1 MEVLH
6 ICRTKPDETVTAL
19 IQEVSG
25 PEAETLD
32 LYKDDVDWNQVVQAI
47 FRADKVISW
56 W

>member
-6 ICRTKPDETVTAL
+6 ICRTEPDETVSTL

-25 PEAETLD
+25 PEAHILH
-32 LYKDDVDWNQVVQAI
+32 LYADDVDWEQVVDAI
-47 FRADKVISW
+47 FEAPKVISW

>member
-6 ICRTKPDETVTAL
+6 ICRTLPDETVSTL

-25 PEAETLD
+25 PEARILH
-32 LYKDDVDWNQVVQAI
+32 LYVDDVDWEEVVDAI
-47 FRADKVISW
+47 FDSEKVISW

>member
-1 MEVLH
+1 MDVLH
-6 ICRTKPDETVTAL
+6 LCRTRPDETVSAL

-25 PEAETLD
+25 PEAETLE
-32 LYKDDVDWNQVVQAI
+32 LYQDEVDWSEVVDAI

>member
-6 ICRTKPDETVTAL
+6 ICRSEPDETVTAL
-19 IQEVSG
+19 IEEVSG

-32 LYKDDVDWNQVVQAI
+32 LYRDEVDWDQVVEAI
-47 FRADKVISW
+47 FKADKVISW